1 MKTLSFSMR
10 NARCAA
16 LALLVAGL
24 GLAGSPAYAGPAAK
38 KTLTLDDARL
48 SELTAERESMFDVTP
63 AARKIFLE
71 DAKADPR
78 AAIRAGLWVIGGKGP
93 ARKVSLDDA
102 SRDPLSAKRAGL
114 REAGVPAEAKKCGD
128 RPGK

>member
-1 MKTLSFSMR
+1 MKTIEFP
-10 NARCAA
+10 AA
-16 LALLVAGL
+16 NSRWVTIALVVAGL
-24 GLAGSPAYAGPAAK
+24 GLAGLPAYAGPAAK

-102 SRDPLSAKRAGL
+102 SRDPLSAKRDGL
-114 REAGVPAEAKKCGD
+114 REVGVPAEARKCGD